1 MPEALRGNISG
12 CSLLV
17 TKDISYGRIMS
28 PYATISPQVS
38 VVFAD
43 VKIPST
49 IVKALKGLVDEV
61 LITIDSDGFKL
72 SAMDPAR
79 VSMMILEI
87 PASAFLELRVER
99 ELSIG
104 VSMQNLELTLEGAK
118 KTDKYILTSD
128 GEFIEIIVEGLP
140 TRRFKFRS
148 IEIPKEVPN
157 IDVKFDVDAIVGLDP
172 FVVAIKDIAS
182 IGSYALFKA
191 ETEDLL
197 EIYEASSKRG
207 AARLSRSSGSLID
220 LRVDKPSSC
229 SYEVSYIEKA
239 LSLAKLAS
247 QLQLSFSSDAPIRM
261 VFPLVMGG
269 TATFYL
275 APQVS

>member
-1 MPEALRGNISG
+1 VGYIHGS
-12 CSLLV
+12 SLLV
-17 TKDISYGRIMS
+17 AKDISYGRSMS
-28 PYATISPQVS
+28 SYATISPQVS

-43 VKIPST
+43 VKIPAT
-49 IVKALKGLVDEV
+49 IVKALKGLVDET
-61 LITIDSDGFKL
+61 LITIDSSGFRL

-118 KTDKYILTSD
+118 KTDKYVLTSD
-128 GEFIEIIVEGLP
+128 GEFVEIIVEGLP
-140 TRRFKFRS
+140 TRRF

-197 EIYEASSKRG
+197 EIYEASNKRG
-207 AARLSRSSGSLID
+207 AARLSRSAGSLID
-220 LRVDKPSSC
+220 LRIDRPSSC

>member
-1 MPEALRGNISG
+1 
-12 CSLLV
+12 
-17 TKDISYGRIMS
+17 MS
-28 PYATISPQVS
+28 SYATISPQVS

-43 VKIPST
+43 VKIPAT
-49 IVKALKGLVDEV
+49 IVKALKGLVDET
-61 LITIDSDGFKL
+61 LITIDSSGFKL

-87 PASAFLELRVER
+87 PVSAFLELRVER

-118 KTDKYILTSD
+118 KTDKYVLTSD
-128 GEFIEIIVEGLP
+128 GEFVEIIVEGLP
-140 TRRFKFRS
+140 TRRFRFRS

-197 EIYEASSKRG
+197 EIYEASNKRG
-207 AARLSRSSGSLID
+207 AARLSRSAGSLID
-220 LRVDKPSSC
+220 LRIDRPSSC